1 MSKAL
6 LHLSSSHLNQMHISE
21 IKVAIACTVT
31 ALVYAYCTLNEFLL
45 LMVYVLS
52 VRKLSSGKKKLSCI
66 IYRCTNAVQRSA
78 AFSIFIAHLNWD
90 SNVTMNMLMDL
101 LLA

>member
-1 MSKAL
+1 MSKLL

-52 VRKLSSGKKKLSCI
+52 VRKLSSCKKKIKLHHIS
-66 IYRCTNAVQRSA
+66 VHERSA

-90 SNVTMNMLMDL
+90 SNVTMNMLMGL
-101 LLA
+101 SLA